1 MGLIV
6 KVKRRIP
13 SRSAILHLF
22 PKEVLPPARG
32 APAVRTATT
41 PRPRTH
47 RCRRSSPKAAQHR
60 LPPPGCSAAGTRR
73 LTAAAQTAGASA
85 GAPPPSSGN
94 CHGLEFLGV
103 LPARFFPSQA
113 RRSPHPSAVF
123 GRPSALCGHVCSSGH
138 QGALCLPAQASVGP
152 LLLCHRCAISRH
164 RAPQNIPWQGV
175 ASALEGFSQT
185 LTRTI
190 YAKLLAHNQH

>member
-60 LPPPGCSAAGTRR
+60 LPSPGCSAAGTRR

-103 LPARFFPSQA
+103 LPHGF
-113 RRSPHPSAVF
+113 
-123 GRPSALCGHVCSSGH
+123 
-138 QGALCLPAQASVGP
+138 
-152 LLLCHRCAISRH
+152 SRH
-164 RAPQNIPWQGV
+164 RLAAPHTPRQFSGGPLRCAGTSAAQGTRAHCAFLPRRPWGPFS
-175 ASALEGFSQT
+175 SAIAAPFPGIALP
-185 LTRTI
+185 RTSPG
-190 YAKLLAHNQH
+190 KESLLLSKDSRKH